1 MQVVDEIECC
11 FSVSSNNGFCAWW
24 LSPSGENLLLR
35 RRFLNKMDIFRCD
48 GPREKTRRPLKI
60 MYCCGDARDAL
71 ERKQDRNSFFRKN
84 LLCNMWNLEILSKIY
99 ISKVTNR
106 LEAYCLRYKYCMLIQ
121 CFQLLFN
128 YWAIDTFCDTS
139 FL

>member
-1 MQVVDEIECC
+1 MKLIP
-11 FSVSSNNGFCAWW
+11 FSVSNNGFCAWW

-71 ERKQDRNSFFRKN
+71 ERKQDRKVLLRKEYVMQHVKSRTPLKHIPTYISIATN
-84 LLCNMWNLEILSKIY
+84 KIKTFKRPLFVYILQVNANCSQLVLNFCLDILSNWC
-99 ISKVTNR
+99 V
-106 LEAYCLRYKYCMLIQ
+106 L
-121 CFQLLFN
+121 
-128 YWAIDTFCDTS
+128 
-139 FL
+139 